1 MIKDES
7 SDIWLKL
14 ELINDVKR
22 LGLSY
27 HYEKEIGEALLR
39 CHSSATFSGTIVH
52 RSLHETA
59 LCFRLLREYGY
70 HVTPGITK
78 IIAFYYKQLEHY
90 FLLNNYLITPFNN
103 KILHLNNKINIYVFR

>member
-7 SDIWLKL
+7 SDIWHKL

-27 HYEKEIGEALLR
+27 HYDKEISEALLWFQ
-39 CHSSATFSGTIVH
+39 SSARFNATIVN

-70 HVTPGITK
+70 DVNAGIPNVITFSYLSFIYFFQTTICN
-78 IIAFYYKQLEHY
+78 II
-90 FLLNNYLITPFNN
+90 
-103 KILHLNNKINIYVFR
+103 

>member
-70 HVTPGITK
+70 HVTPGITN
-78 IIAFYYKQLEHY
+78 IIS
-90 FLLNNYLITPFNN
+90 LIKRRN
-103 KILHLNNKINIYVFR
+103 KKKVVRK